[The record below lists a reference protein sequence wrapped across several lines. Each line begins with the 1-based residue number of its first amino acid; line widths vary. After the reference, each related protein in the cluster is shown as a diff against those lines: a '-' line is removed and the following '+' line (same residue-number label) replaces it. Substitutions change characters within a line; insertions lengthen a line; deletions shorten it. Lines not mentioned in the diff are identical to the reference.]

1 MASIPI
7 AEHEND
13 FAYGSLVA
21 VSSSIVVAMGIGLQK
36 TAHRRMLKKPEE
48 EREAV
53 VYQPVW
59 VLGLLLMLCGEVGN
73 LLSYGDRLTPTS
85 AIVSIGCLGV
95 VANLVIATTLFKEEL
110 SLYDIVGLVFSVAGV
125 IFVIFFAPNNPE
137 QLSSERLNKLLIGW
151 GAITIYIVYGLLIVL
166 LLFVVKKKGHTTVLY
181 YTLLSSLIG
190 SFTVMASKPVATF
203 IILGIEGAASDHLY
217 TELKVSFSSEAE
229 CEASNGFG
237 VGTQWRAVTGGDMLL
252 LNATHG
258 CYYEGLGQFDQP
270 AFWCSLVVLVVTAI
284 LQLKYLNDALSL
296 FSISSVIPIQYV
308 FFTTFSCVGAIV
320 VYQEYSMLT
329 YEGCTQWWTLH
340 LFLDGIFGTFLGVY
354 FITTRKVTI
363 DMDDPESIRTALL
376 ELQEAGAV
384 AGGITMSVDA
394 QIGVL
399 EPLLKPEVAS
409 PEVVEIVF
417 GGKPPP
423 LSSPPPAHGANPPL
437 LKPSMERGGSALIG
451 LSRGSSRNF
460 MGSGSGSTL
469 RQSQGSQG
477 SQRSASNLSHG
488 GLGGIASAASSTRES
503 RESAASEAPL
513 RASRASFAERAEDV
527 AESFGET
534 VKSILPKGFDSVT
547 PNRASRASN
556 AISFFGALSGGQQAM
571 FMYDPADKRTRD
583 EQAAMRAAAD
593 RKSVV

>member
-1 MASIPI
+1 
-7 AEHEND
+7 
-13 FAYGSLVA
+13 
-21 VSSSIVVAMGIGLQK
+21 
-36 TAHRRMLKKPEE
+36 
-48 EREAV
+48 
-53 VYQPVW
+53 
-59 VLGLLLMLCGEVGN
+59 
-73 LLSYGDRLTPTS
+73 
-85 AIVSIGCLGV
+85 
-95 VANLVIATTLFKEEL
+95 
-110 SLYDIVGLVFSVAGV
+110 
-125 IFVIFFAPNNPE
+125 
-137 QLSSERLNKLLIGW
+137 
-151 GAITIYIVYGLLIVL
+151 
-166 LLFVVKKKGHTTVLY
+166 
-181 YTLLSSLIG
+181 
-190 SFTVMASKPVATF
+190 
-203 IILGIEGAASDHLY
+203 
-217 TELKVSFSSEAE
+217 
-229 CEASNGFG
+229 
-237 VGTQWRAVTGGDMLL
+237 
-252 LNATHG
+252 
-258 CYYEGLGQFDQP
+258 
-270 AFWCSLVVLVVTAI
+270 
-284 LQLKYLNDALSL
+284 
-296 FSISSVIPIQYV
+296 
-308 FFTTFSCVGAIV
+308 
-320 VYQEYSMLT
+320 MLT
-329 YEGCTQWWTLH
+329 YEGCTQWCASHPPAPSHPQHKNNQQPVSPPARIGGRYTSSSMAYSALSSAFTSSPRARCDLARLISRPSTAQPAERWPSVA
-340 LFLDGIFGTFLGVY
+340 DDWSP
-354 FITTRKVTI
+354 RRQVTI

-534 VKSILPKGFDSVT
+534 VKSILPKGE
-547 PNRASRASN
+547 
-556 AISFFGALSGGQQAM
+556 
-571 FMYDPADKRTRD
+571 ADG
-583 EQAAMRAAAD
+583 
-593 RKSVV
+593 